1 MSRNEVDLLSRAA
14 GQLRNKIVHEQRD
27 VLASLPKWW
36 DFNWKHI
43 EAVKQI
49 LAESTILDH
58 VFKIAVSGGNH
69 PHTNLDCPRAAETFE
84 LLLLYCTQQFRLHF
98 QTDVAD
104 LVQKKRASVGKFE
117 SPFSL
122 DERTG
127 KGPLFV
133 PEDFALGQSGRNRS
147 AVHSHKMAIAP
158 GAEIVN
164 GPGNQLLSGASFT
177 MKQYRRIGRRNDRDL
192 LQHLLQG

>member
-84 LLLLYCTQQFRLHF
+84 LLLLHCAQQFRLQF

-104 LVQKKRASVGKFE
+104 LLQKERASVRKFE
-117 SPFSL
+117 SAFSL
-122 DERTG
+122 HENVG
-127 KGPLFV
+127 KGPLLV
-133 PEDFALGQSGRNRS
+133 PEHFAL
-147 AVHSHKMAIAP
+147 
-158 GAEIVN
+158 
-164 GPGNQLLSGASFT
+164 
-177 MKQYRRIGRRNDRDL
+177 KQCRRNCAPV
-192 LQHLLQG
+192 